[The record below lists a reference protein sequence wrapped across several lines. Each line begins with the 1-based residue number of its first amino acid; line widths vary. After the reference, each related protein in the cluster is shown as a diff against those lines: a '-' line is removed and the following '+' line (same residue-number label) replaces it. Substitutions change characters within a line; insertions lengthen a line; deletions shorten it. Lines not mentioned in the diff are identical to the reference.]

1 MCRERECLL
10 SAPVNRVALI
20 TGASRGIGRGIALE
34 LAGVGHD
41 LVINFAGNETAARQT
56 ADDCRARAAAV
67 GRSIRAEICQA
78 DISVAADRQRLIE
91 FTRTTFGRLDL
102 LVNNAGVAPD
112 VRADL
117 LEAGEESFDRLIAI
131 NVKGPYF
138 LTQLAARWMIE
149 QAGKQ
154 SAESSSATTAENRE
168 CAGSGFSRP
177 KIVTISSI
185 SAYTASTNRG
195 DYCVA
200 KAALSM
206 LTPLFAARL
215 AAHGINVYEI
225 RPGIIATDMTG
236 PVKEKY
242 DRLIAGGLTPI
253 PRWGKPE
260 DIGRAVVA
268 IAQDLLPFSTGEVIN
283 VDGGFHLRTL

>member
-1 MCRERECLL
+1 M
-10 SAPVNRVALI
+10 NRVALI

-34 LAGVGHD
+34 LARLGHD
-41 LVINFAGNETAARQT
+41 LVINYAGNRQAAQQT
-56 ADDCRARAAAV
+56 REDCVARAQTC
-67 GRSIRAEICQA
+67 GKTIRAEVCQA
-78 DISVAADRQRLIE
+78 DISRHADRQKLID
-91 FTRTTFGRLDL
+91 FARQAFARLDL
-102 LVNNAGVAPD
+102 LVNNAGVAPN
-112 VRADL
+112 VRADI

-149 QAGKQ
+149 QAGTR
-154 SAESSSATTAENRE
+154 STASHSSQDKDQGRGGT
-168 CAGSGFSRP
+168 RP
-177 KIVTISSI
+177 CLAKIVTVSSI

-195 DYCVA
+195 DYCIA

-215 AAHGINVYEI
+215 AEHGINVYEI

-236 PVKEKY
+236 PVKDKY
-242 DRLIAGGLTPI
+242 DKLIADGLTPLK
-253 PRWGKPE
+253 RWGAPE
-260 DIGRAVVA
+260 DIGKAVAA

-283 VDGGFHLRTL
+283 VDGGFHLRRL